1 MGKKD
6 NLSIK
11 HCQIKQTSGDI
22 DKVGLI
28 HIHKDEK
35 KTLFVRT
42 AYVKVTK
49 KNAILFQRH
58 FFYRGLKPN
67 RS

>member
-11 HCQIKQTSGDI
+11 HCQIKQTSWAI
-22 DKVGLI
+22 DKGGVI
-28 HIHKDEK
+28 YVNKDK
-35 KTLFVRT
+35 KTTLFVRT